1 MPEGRAMMTTASE
14 NVTGNLAARSQR
26 VHEAMSAHV
35 ARGSMPGATYAVSE
49 RRDVHVDAI
58 GDRRVGGGAPM
69 TRDTLFRIAS
79 MTKPMAAAV
88 AMMLVE
94 EGVLALDAPVD
105 RWLPELA
112 NRRVLKRIDG
122 PLEDTVPAKRAI
134 TVRDLLTFRMGF
146 GIVWGPPNA
155 LPIQRAAKELHLGA
169 FGPPRVQDPPAPE
182 EWMRRFSTLPLMHQP
197 GEGWR
202 YNTSAEVLGVLLA
215 RASGRPFDVLLRERL
230 FDPLGMKDTGFWVRA
245 DQVHRL
251 ATSYFA
257 NPETGGL
264 DLYDPAEGGD
274 FTRPPAFCS
283 GGAGL
288 VSTVDDC
295 LAFAQMMCDPGARGD
310 VRVLS
315 PASVSAMTTDQITA
329 EQKAASGAALDPAFW
344 EHFGWGYGCAVAT
357 LPLEGGPLGAG
368 WDGGLGTSMWWDAR
382 AQRIGVLLTQ
392 RSAYPTMSP
401 VYLDF
406 WRAVRG

>member
-1 MPEGRAMMTTASE
+1 MTSTTTRAA
-14 NVTGNLAARSQR
+14 GPLAARAQR
-26 VHEAMSAHV
+26 LKEAMTGHV
-35 ARGSMPGATYAVSE
+35 ARGSMPGATYALSSGH
-49 RRDVHVDAI
+49 DVHVEAV
-58 GDRRVGGGAPM
+58 GERRLEGGAPM
-69 TRDTLFRIAS
+69 TRDTIFRVAS

-94 EGVLALDAPVD
+94 DGVLALDTPVD
-105 RWLPELA
+105 RWLPELE

-122 PLEDTVPAKRAI
+122 PLDDTVPAKRAI
-134 TVRDLLTFRMGF
+134 TVRDVLTFRMGF

-155 LPIQRAAKELHLGA
+155 LPIQRAASELHLGA
-169 FGPPRVQDPPAPE
+169 FGPPRVQEPPAAD

-215 RASGRPFDVLLRERL
+215 RASGRPFDALMGERL
-230 FDPLGMKDTGFWVRA
+230 FEPLGMKDTGFWARA
-245 DQVHRL
+245 DQVQRL

-257 NPETGGL
+257 NPETGAL

-274 FTRPPAFCS
+274 WARPPAFHS
-283 GGAGL
+283 AGAGL

-295 LAFAQMMCDPGARGD
+295 LAFAQMMCGGGARGG

-315 PASVSAMTTDQITA
+315 PATVDAMTTDQITA
-329 EQKAASGAALDPAFW
+329 DQKAASASALDPAFW
-344 EHFGWGYGCAVAT
+344 AHFGWGFGCAVVT
-357 LPLEGGPLGAG
+357 HPLASGPSGAG
-368 WDGGLGTSMWWDAR
+368 WDGGLGTSMWWDAQAR
-382 AQRIGVLLTQ
+382 SVGVLLTQ
-392 RSAYPTMSP
+392 RSAYPTMNP

-406 WRAVRG
+406 WRAIRS

>member
-1 MPEGRAMMTTASE
+1 
-14 NVTGNLAARSQR
+14 
-26 VHEAMSAHV
+26 
-35 ARGSMPGATYAVSE
+35 
-49 RRDVHVDAI
+49 
-58 GDRRVGGGAPM
+58 M
-69 TRDTLFRIAS
+69 TRDTIFRIAS

-94 EGVLALDAPVD
+94 DGVLGLDAPVD

-112 NRRVLKRIDG
+112 NRRVLMRIDG

-155 LPIQRAAKELHLGA
+155 LPIQRAANELHLGA
-169 FGPPRVQDPPAPE
+169 FGPPRVQEPPAPD

-215 RASGRPFDVLLRERL
+215 RASGRPFDALMRERL
-230 FDPLGMKDTGFWVRA
+230 FEPLGMRDAGFWVRA
-245 DQVHRL
+245 DQVQRL

-257 NPETGGL
+257 NPETGAL

-274 FTRPPAFCS
+274 WTRPPAFCS
-283 GGAGL
+283 AGAGL
-288 VSTVDDC
+288 VATLDDC
-295 LAFAQMMCDPGARGD
+295 LVFAQMMCGGGARGGA
-310 VRVLS
+310 RVLS
-315 PASVSAMTTDQITA
+315 PASVEAMTTDQITT
-329 EQKAASGAALDPAFW
+329 EQKAASGSALDPAFW
-344 EHFGWGYGCAVAT
+344 GRFGWGYGCAVVRH
-357 LPLEGGPLGAG
+357 PLADGPFGAG
-368 WDGGLGTSMWWDAR
+368 WDGGLGTALWWDAQ
-382 AQRIGVLLTQ
+382 AQSVGVLLTQ
-392 RSAYPTMSP
+392 RSAYPAMNP

-406 WRAVRG
+406 WRAIRG